1 MEPIICQNDAEIVLK
16 KVKEYLENGKPIK
29 DICLLDQNNDQIVF
43 LLGDSKI
50 SEDKARIWWDGYSSG
65 LKAALS

>member
-1 MEPIICQNDAEIVLK
+1 VEPICQNNSEIVLNR
-16 KVKEYLENGKPIK
+16 VKEYLSTGRSIK
-29 DICLLDQNNDQIVF
+29 DICILDQNNDQIVF
-43 LLGDSKI
+43 LLSDNTI

>member
-1 MEPIICQNDAEIVLK
+1 MEPIICQNEADIVLK
-16 KVKEYLENGKPIK
+16 KVKEYLSEGNSIK
-29 DICLLDQNNDQIVF
+29 DICVLDQNDDQIVF
-43 LLGDSKI
+43 LLGDSDI